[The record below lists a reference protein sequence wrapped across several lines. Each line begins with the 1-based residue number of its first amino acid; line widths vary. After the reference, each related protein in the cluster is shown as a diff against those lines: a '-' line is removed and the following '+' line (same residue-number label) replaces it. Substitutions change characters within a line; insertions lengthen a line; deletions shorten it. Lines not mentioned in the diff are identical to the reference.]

1 MKKMMRMLALI
12 LVLGLLCCG
21 CGAPK
26 TPEEV
31 VERMNAA
38 LEKTPCSQMDSEVGF
53 SMAMD
58 MGMLGSM
65 EMDMQM
71 AMAMTVCQDPV
82 GVQMDL
88 LMDISAAGESMQTEA
103 KSYMVME
110 DGNLVSYTCSEGQ
123 WVKAVSAE
131 DFASMTDSMN
141 GMDLTGATMTI
152 DETITEFEGIK
163 VICLN
168 VAMTGESVEGV
179 LDGMMQDNEAMD
191 ILGDVDWSA
200 LSCEGKLYVDA
211 KTYLPVAEI
220 MTVSGMDTA
229 MSSAFE
235 GLGVTVEIGTFDV
248 SARFRNYEP
257 VGPIVVPEEAA
268 DAVDITGSAAA

>member
-31 VERMNAA
+31 AERMNTA
-38 LEKTPCSQMDSEVGF
+38 LEKTPCSQMDSEVSF
-53 SMAMD
+53 NMSMD
-58 MGMLGSM
+58 MGLLGSM
-65 EMDMQM
+65 DMDMRM
-71 AMAMTVCQDPV
+71 VMAMTMCQDPM
-82 GVQMDL
+82 GAQMDL
-88 LMDISAAGESMQTEA
+88 LMDMSAAGETMQTEA
-103 KSYMVME
+103 KSYIVME
-110 DGNLVSYTCSEGQ
+110 DGNLVNYTCSEGQ
-123 WVKAVSAE
+123 WVKTVNAE
-131 DFASMTDSMN
+131 DVDSMF
-141 GMDLTGATMTI
+141 GSMGSIDLTGATMSI
-152 DETITEFEGIK
+152 DETITEFEGVK

-168 VAMTGESVEGV
+168 VAMTGEGVEDVLGGV
-179 LDGMMQDNEAMD
+179 MQDNEAMN

-220 MTVSGMDTA
+220 MSISGLDTA

-248 SARFRNYEP
+248 SVRFRSYEP
-257 VGPIVVPEEAA
+257 VDPIVVPEEAA

>member
-1 MKKMMRMLALI
+1 MKKMMQMLALI

-31 VERMNAA
+31 VERMNTA

-53 SMAMD
+53 NMSMD
-58 MGMLGSM
+58 MGLLGSM
-65 EMDMQM
+65 DMDMRM
-71 AMAMTVCQDPV
+71 VMAMTMCQDPM
-82 GVQMDL
+82 GAQMDL
-88 LMDISAAGESMQTEA
+88 LMDINAAGETMQTEA
-103 KSYMVME
+103 ESYIVME
-110 DGNLVSYTCSEGQ
+110 DGNLINYTCSEGQ
-123 WVKAVSAE
+123 WVKMAAEE
-131 DFASMTDSMN
+131 DFASMTAI
-141 GMDLTGATMTI
+141 DLNGATMSI
-152 DETITEFEGIK
+152 DETITEFEGVK

-168 VAMTGESVEGV
+168 MTVTGEGVEDVLGGV
-179 LDGMMQDNEAMD
+179 MQDNEAMD

-200 LSCEGKLYVDA
+200 LTCEGKLYVDA

-220 MTVSGMDTA
+220 MSISGMDTA

-235 GLGVTVEIGTFDV
+235 GMGVTVEIGTFDV
-248 SARFRNYEP
+248 SVRFRSYEP
-257 VGPIVVPEEAA
+257 VDPIVVPEEAA